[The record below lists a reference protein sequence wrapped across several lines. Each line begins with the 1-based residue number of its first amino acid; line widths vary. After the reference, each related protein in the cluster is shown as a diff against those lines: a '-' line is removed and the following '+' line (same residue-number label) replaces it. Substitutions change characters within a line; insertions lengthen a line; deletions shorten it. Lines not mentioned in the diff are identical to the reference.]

1 MRHLPRAL
9 NRFLLF
15 LLAALLL
22 VGGIGALLISL
33 WPTATD
39 AYKKNAPTVLQSY
52 SDLAERTTV
61 GNTDMS
67 WLAIALIALA
77 VIGVIIALCVIFSQ
91 GGGRTHTASL
101 VPSQTSSGTTTAS
114 IDLVQQVIEHE
125 VGDDRWITNVS
136 TYGYEV
142 KNEPG
147 ILIKVG
153 AYKGAS
159 PAHIRQIMDR
169 AIARV
174 DSLLGTTP
182 PICVHIQNDWR
193 SLIGSSDRLR

>member
-61 GNTDMS
+61 GNT
-67 WLAIALIALA
+67 
-77 VIGVIIALCVIFSQ
+77 
-91 GGGRTHTASL
+91 
-101 VPSQTSSGTTTAS
+101 
-114 IDLVQQVIEHE
+114 
-125 VGDDRWITNVS
+125 
-136 TYGYEV
+136 
-142 KNEPG
+142 
-147 ILIKVG
+147 
-153 AYKGAS
+153 
-159 PAHIRQIMDR
+159 
-169 AIARV
+169 
-174 DSLLGTTP
+174 
-182 PICVHIQNDWR
+182 
-193 SLIGSSDRLR
+193 